1 MLCFVV
7 SLFLVLLGFG
17 HLSTKLGTLNLDANT
32 PDDSDLSE
40 STSGESEIQILNH
53 QGIWDQFKWNFKFL
67 APKITHTITSGRDQ
81 GCASRGTCHPMYQT
95 CHPLITFNSSSLIF
109 QFTKIVK
116 KYSLIFLQ
124 TKFLKT

>member
-1 MLCFVV
+1 MFCRFTF
-7 SLFLVLLGFG
+7 FLVLLGFG

-67 APKITHTITSGRDQ
+67 APKIAHYVRS
-81 GCASRGTCHPMYQT
+81 
-95 CHPLITFNSSSLIF
+95 
-109 QFTKIVK
+109 
-116 KYSLIFLQ
+116 
-124 TKFLKT
+124 